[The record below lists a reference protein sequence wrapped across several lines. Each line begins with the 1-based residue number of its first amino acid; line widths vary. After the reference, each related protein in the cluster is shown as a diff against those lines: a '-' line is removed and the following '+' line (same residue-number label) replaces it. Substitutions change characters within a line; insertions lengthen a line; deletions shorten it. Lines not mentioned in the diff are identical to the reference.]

1 MFLLST
7 LMHASFAEEAPK
19 DDLEEREV
27 VVSSKGRLIVLNPDK
42 TWDILSEDEDAC
54 YTHVLQGQTENDG
67 YTFQIK
73 GDAFLTKGKA
83 FSYVVSVH
91 PDKSSDVIVQ
101 LFHNKNTFEENFDI
115 SFQNNHFFQ
124 ELEFE
129 RIHVPHVGWSFQFQ
143 KDLNSPLITDFRTKY
158 IHYLENHKT
167 KKFVFS
173 DVSAKKFRAK
183 AQCLYQATYNYMNDP
198 KSQINKEL
206 YLKENPPKAE
216 EPSEEVLQ
224 PEQPAPD
231 TDKPEDKKEDIKKSK
246 TKPL

>member
-7 LMHASFAEEAPK
+7 LMYFSFAEEAPQ

-42 TWDILSEDEDAC
+42 TWDILSEDDDAC
-54 YTHVLQGQTENDG
+54 HSHVLQGQTEHNG

-83 FSYVVSVH
+83 FAYIVSVH

-101 LFHNKNTFEENFDI
+101 FFHNKGTFQEQFDI

-124 ELEFE
+124 NLEFE
-129 RIHVPHVGWSFQFQ
+129 RIHIPHVGWSFQFQ
-143 KDLNSPLITDFRTKY
+143 KDLNSSLITDFRTKY
-158 IHYLENHKT
+158 VHYLENHKT

-173 DVSAKKFRAK
+173 DVSAKKLRAK
-183 AQCLYQATYNYMNDP
+183 VQCLYQATYNYMNDP
-198 KSQINKEL
+198 KSIKNREI
-206 YLKENPPKAE
+206 YLRENPPKIEAPPE
-216 EPSEEVLQ
+216 EKPNPEETT
-224 PEQPAPD
+224 PE
-231 TDKPEDKKEDIKKSK
+231 TEDPKENKNNIKKSK
-246 TKPL
+246 AKPL